1 MESGCCWQFVEG
13 RRTGASCVCSSFT
26 VSLSTAL
33 QGVRL
38 GDSIT
43 GIVLPKP
50 NHALRV
56 EAGCSVPSPCDS
68 NPCPAN
74 SICKDE
80 WQSYS
85 CVCQPGRTSSTLPLL
100 YSLCLL
106 IFSSPPSWPVTA
118 LLSIPWASHMPV
130 RQSSVFLEGR
140 IPPEPPEFTPWYSS
154 IFQEGICFTW

>member
-1 MESGCCWQFVEG
+1 MGSSCCWGFAEG
-13 RRTGASCVCSSFT
+13 RRTGASYVCPSFT
-26 VSLSTAL
+26 ISLSPAP

-43 GIVLPKP
+43 GTVLPKP
-50 NHALRV
+50 THALRV

-100 YSLCLL
+100 CSLCLL
-106 IFSSPPSWPVTA
+106 IFSSPSVTPSWPVTA
-118 LLSIPWASHMPV
+118 LLSMPWASRIPV
-130 RQSSVFLEGR
+130 RDSSDFLEGR
-140 IPPEPPEFTPWYSS
+140 IPPEPPEFTPW
-154 IFQEGICFTW
+154 